1 MVNNNVT
8 FLGGIPRGVAQLFP
22 GCPETPLAVQKV
34 GGAHTVQ
41 SLQLHLLN
49 SQNAYTRGYNT
60 NRYTVL

>member
-1 MVNNNVT
+1 MPSWN
-8 FLGGIPRGVAQLFP
+8 RGVAQLFP

-49 SQNAYTRGYNT
+49 SHMHIHVATYNT